1 MAGLAFL
8 GFGIPPPTPNWGQMV
23 SENEIGL
30 SLNVW
35 GVAAPCILI
44 ALLTV
49 GMNTFTDAIARVTIG
64 IEGRDNVGLAAEVE
78 IRR

>member
-1 MAGLAFL
+1 
-8 GFGIPPPTPNWGQMV
+8 MV
-23 SENEIGL
+23 SENEVGI

-49 GMNTFTDAIARVTIG
+49 GMNTFTDAVARVTIG
-64 IEGRDNVGLAAEVE
+64 IEGRDNVVSGTDIG